1 MEHYNGESDNGKAFP
16 CIAASG
22 GLLCRNG
29 LLVPRNKARISVC
42 NKMEEAVLMLIES
55 RPDLKNTLDGK
66 TVLITGAGGGI
77 GFEAAKE

>member
-1 MEHYNGESDNGKAFP
+1 
-16 CIAASG
+16 
-22 GLLCRNG
+22 
-29 LLVPRNKARISVC
+29 
-42 NKMEEAVLMLIES
+42 MLIES